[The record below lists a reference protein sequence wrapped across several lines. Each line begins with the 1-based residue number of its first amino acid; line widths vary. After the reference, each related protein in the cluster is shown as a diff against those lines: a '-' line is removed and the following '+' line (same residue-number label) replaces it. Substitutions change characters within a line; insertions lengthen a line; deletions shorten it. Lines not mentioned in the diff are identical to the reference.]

1 MDTENSV
8 VRFSLDNLVIIIGAL
23 MTLLRFTNIITTPWR
38 AITTYWLV
46 TVAFY
51 VACYLTGLVIVAIS
65 EHKGR

>member
-1 MDTENSV
+1 MDTENGV

-23 MTLLRFTNIITTPWR
+23 MTLLRFANIITTPWR
-38 AITTYWLV
+38 SITTYWLV

-51 VACYLTGLVIVAIS
+51 LAIYLTGLVFVAIS

>member
-1 MDTENSV
+1 MDKENGI
-8 VRFSLDNLVIIIGAL
+8 VRFSLDNLVLIIGVL

-38 AITTYWLV
+38 SITTYWLV

-51 VACYLTGLVIVAIS
+51 VAIYLTGLVAVAVS